1 MKRTIRLTESDL
13 HRIITNVINE
23 ATENGDYDGNYEEL
37 IRNEMH
43 NLAEL
48 ERKVPKCYEAEIHQ
62 MVVGLEAILGG
73 IKSDRD
79 FDNWNR

>member
-48 ERKVPKCYEAEIHQ
+48 VRKVPKCYEAEIHQ

-73 IKSDRD
+73 IKRNRD
-79 FDNWNR
+79 FDNWNI

>member
-1 MKRTIRLTESDL
+1 MKKTIRLSERDL

-23 ATENGDYDGNYEEL
+23 ATENGDYDGNYEVL

-48 ERKVPKCYEAEIHQ
+48 ERKVPKCYEAEIHR
-62 MVVGLEAILGG
+62 MVVGLETMLSG
-73 IKSDRD
+73 IQSNRD

>member
-1 MKRTIRLTESDL
+1 MKKTRGLNERDL

-23 ATENGDYDGNYEEL
+23 VTENGDYDGNYEVL

-48 ERKVPKCYEAEIHQ
+48 ERKVPKCYEAEIHR
-62 MVVGLEAILGG
+62 MVVGLQAMLSG
-73 IKSDRD
+73 IQSNRD